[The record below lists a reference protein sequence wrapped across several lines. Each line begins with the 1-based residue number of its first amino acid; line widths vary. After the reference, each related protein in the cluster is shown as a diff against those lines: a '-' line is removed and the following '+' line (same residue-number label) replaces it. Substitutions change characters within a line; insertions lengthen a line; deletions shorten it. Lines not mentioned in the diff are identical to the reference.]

1 LEKNELSRRLN
12 RWGRRF
18 GFVRFFEVTDIF
30 RLEKELDQIY
40 IGNMKLHVNLPRY
53 RKDEYDSHKEAPKH
67 RIYDTKGMN
76 YKQGRKDKEE
86 VKYKEV
92 WKEKKG
98 KKLYVEAVRGSS
110 SQEIWKGPIIE
121 TKKQILP
128 WMGNSVVGHMIADL
142 DFSQLCEELVKG
154 GINKIKTRYLGDNMV
169 MLTPVDGEC
178 MEKLIKENRVWME
191 SFFEVINSWS
201 DEYLP
206 GHKIVWVRCTGL
218 PLSLWNRDC
227 FAKVVEEVA
236 SLISIDEDTMNW
248 ENLEYARLQVRL
260 LRSCNVR
267 LSKAFKINGKIY
279 NINIEEELPYGREGK
294 SDCRYNQYDS
304 SDSITSSET
313 YVEDT
318 IFSENNFNEDYHGS
332 VAEEETIGERERK
345 EQEHPESLPRGS
357 DTEGGILQVTVENSI
372 MGKATCGQGE
382 NDIAPDSMSRPMQ
395 SKPKSVQDVIN
406 NLLVAVEAVK
416 SIQPMLGSAH
426 SFINTAQSLSIKG
439 KNSVRISGKTE
450 VGESESV
457 NEETPKK
464 QVSKDLGEGE
474 SSPITKNRGLVSAT
488 SSNNLRG
495 AVNQNVAEASEGP
508 QTSIINHGGVGMEGG
523 KGDPK
528 TIVMARFSGED
539 ELEYGGN
546 YLTPQYGWRQR
557 GLCEIGETSR
567 KPRWKYLTKKGDMQN
582 ETICESRL
590 VLNSISNSFSE
601 DGINNCNKR
610 FWTSF
615 DIDRPVKLWELGKQ
629 IGISCEA
636 NEVEAINEMV
646 LMEKKD
652 LKGKKKGGKGRKHK

>member
-1 LEKNELSRRLN
+1 M
-12 RWGRRF
+12 F
-18 GFVRFFEVTDIF
+18 
-30 RLEKELDQIY
+30 
-40 IGNMKLHVNLPRY
+40 
-53 RKDEYDSHKEAPKH
+53 
-67 RIYDTKGMN
+67 YDTKGMS

-121 TKKQILP
+121 TQKQILP

-154 GINKIKTRYLGDNMV
+154 GISKIKTRYMGDNMV

-178 MEKLIKENRVWME
+178 MENLIKENRDWME
-191 SFFEVINSWS
+191 SFFEVINPWS
-201 DEYLP
+201 DEYLS

-227 FAKVVEEVA
+227 FAKVVGEVA
-236 SLISIDEDTMNW
+236 SLVSIDEDTMNW

-267 LSKAFKINGKIY
+267 LSKAFKINGQIY
-279 NINIEEELPYGREGK
+279 NINIEEEVPYGREGK
-294 SDCRYNQYDS
+294 CDCRYNQCYS
-304 SDSITSSET
+304 SDSITSSESF
-313 YVEDT
+313 VEET
-318 IFSENNFNEDYHGS
+318 IFSENNFNEEFHGII
-332 VAEEETIGERERK
+332 AEEEMTGGQEWN
-345 EQEHPESLPRGS
+345 EQEHPGSPSGGS
-357 DTEGGILQVTVENSI
+357 DTEGGKMQVTVENTI
-372 MGKATCGQGE
+372 MGKASCGQGE
-382 NDIAPDSMSRPMQ
+382 SEIAPDLMSSPIQ

-426 SFINTAQSLSIKG
+426 SVINTAQSHSIKG
-439 KNSVRISGKTE
+439 NNFVRISGKTGL
-450 VGESESV
+450 GECESG

-464 QVSKDLGEGE
+464 QVSKDVGEGDT
-474 SSPITKNRGLVSAT
+474 SPVKNRGSVSST
-488 SSNNLRG
+488 SSNKVCG
-495 AVNQNVAEASEGP
+495 AVNQNAVEAIEGP
-508 QTSIINHGGVGMEGG
+508 QTSVINHGEVGMEGG
-523 KGDPK
+523 KGAPK
-528 TIVMARFSGED
+528 TILLARFSGED
-539 ELEYGGN
+539 ELECGGN
-546 YLTPQYGWRQR
+546 YLTPPYGWRQR

-567 KPRWKYLTKKGDMQN
+567 KPRWKYLTKKGDIQN

-610 FWTSF
+610 FWNSI

-652 LKGKKKGGKGRKHK
+652 LKGKKKGGKGRKYI